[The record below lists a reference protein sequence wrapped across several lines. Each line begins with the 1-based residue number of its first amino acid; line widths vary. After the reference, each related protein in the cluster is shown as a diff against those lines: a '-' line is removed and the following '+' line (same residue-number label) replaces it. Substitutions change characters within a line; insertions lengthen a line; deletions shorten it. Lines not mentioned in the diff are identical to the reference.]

1 MPITINGDGTIT
13 GLAVGGLPD
22 GCVDADTLATGAAVP
37 ADGSITTAKLANGA
51 ATQDK
56 RTYAAGEVVQIA
68 YGFLGGNG
76 TNSTINSSSYQ
87 DVNFEASITPKFSD
101 SKIVIAIVTQW
112 QLYRQNKET
121 AYSLQLLKA
130 GSELHQWDS
139 NWYFEADTSVQSRII
154 LRGMTPNYFVDTAGG
169 TSSITYEAKYRAGHG
184 SNSGNE
190 MRFNH
195 GGGCST
201 ITLTE
206 IKV

>member
-22 GCVDADTLATGAAVP
+22 GSVDADTLAAGAAVP

-76 TNSTINSSSYQ
+76 TNSTVNSSSYQ
-87 DVNFEASITPKFSD
+87 DVNFEATITPKFSN
-101 SKIVIAIVTQW
+101 SKIIIAIVTQW
-112 QLYRQNKET
+112 QLYRANKET
-121 AYSLQLLKA
+121 SYSLQLRKA
-130 GSELHQWDS
+130 GSELHEWDS
-139 NWYFEADTSVQSRII
+139 NWYFEADTSSQSRII

-169 TSSITYEAKYRAGHG
+169 TSSITYEAKYKAPHG
-184 SNSGNE
+184 SGSSNE

-195 GGGCST
+195 AGGCST
-201 ITLTE
+201 LTLTE

>member
-1 MPITINGDGTIT
+1 MPVTINGDGSIT
-13 GLAVGGLPD
+13 GLSNESLSANVLTD
-22 GCVDADTLATGAAVP
+22 STV
-37 ADGSITTAKLANGA
+37 TTAKLANGA

-56 RTYAAGEVVQIA
+56 RTYAAGEVVQVA

-76 TNSTINSSSYQ
+76 TTSTINSSSYQ
-87 DVNFEASITPKFSD
+87 DVNFEATITPKFSN

-121 AYSLQLLKA
+121 SYSLQLEKA
-130 GSELHQWDS
+130 GSALHNWDS

-169 TSSITYEAKYRAGHG
+169 TSSITYEAKYKVGHG

-195 GGGCST
+195 AGGCST
-201 ITLTE
+201 MTLTE

>member
-1 MPITINGDGTIT
+1 MPVTINGNGSIT
-13 GLAVGGLPD
+13 GITAGGLP
-22 GCVDADTLATGAAVP
+22 AVAVTP

-68 YGFLGGNG
+68 YGFLQGN
-76 TNSTINSSSYQ
+76 TVNNSNLQSTSYT

-101 SKIVIAIVTQW
+101 SKIIINIVTQW

-130 GSELHQWDS
+130 GSELHTWDS
-139 NWYFEADTSVQSRII
+139 NWYYEADTSSESRIM
-154 LRGMTPNYFVDTAGG
+154 LKGMTPNYFVDTAGG
-169 TSSITYEAKYRAGHG
+169 TSSITYEAKYKVGHG
-184 SNSGNE
+184 SNSNNKLS
-190 MRFNH
+190 FNH
-195 GGGCST
+195 SGGCST
-201 ITLTE
+201 MTLTE

>member
-1 MPITINGDGTIT
+1 MPITINGNGTIT

-22 GCVDADTLATGAAVP
+22 GSVDADTLAAGAAVP

-68 YGFLGGNG
+68 YGFLGGNSVN
-76 TNSTINSSSYQ
+76 TTVQSTSYT
-87 DVNFEASITPKFSD
+87 DVNFEASITPKFSN
-101 SKIVIAIVTQW
+101 SKIIINIVTQW
-112 QLYRQNKET
+112 QLYRRNKET

-154 LRGMTPNYFVDTAGG
+154 LKGMTPNYFVDTAGG
-169 TSSITYEAKYRAGHG
+169 TSSITYEAKYRVGHG
-184 SNSGNE
+184 SNSGNKLD
-190 MRFNH
+190 FNTS
-195 GGGCST
+195 GGCST

>member
-1 MPITINGDGTIT
+1 MPVTINGDGSIT
-13 GLAVGGLPD
+13 GLSNESLSANVLTD
-22 GCVDADTLATGAAVP
+22 STV
-37 ADGSITTAKLANGA
+37 TTAKLANGA

-56 RTYAAGEVVQIA
+56 RTYAAGEVVQVA

-76 TNSTINSSSYQ
+76 TTSTINSSSYQ
-87 DVNFEASITPKFSD
+87 DVNFEATITPKFSN

-121 AYSLQLLKA
+121 SYSLQLEKA
-130 GSELHQWDS
+130 GSALHNWDS

-169 TSSITYEAKYRAGHG
+169 TSSITYEAKYKVGHG

-190 MRFNH
+190 MKFNH
-195 GGGCST
+195 AGGCST
-201 ITLTE
+201 MTLTE

>member
-1 MPITINGDGTIT
+1 MPVTINGDGSIT

-22 GCVDADTLATGAAVP
+22 GCVDADTLASGAAVP
-37 ADGSITTAKLANGA
+37 ADGSITTAKLADGA
-51 ATQDK
+51 ATQAK

-68 YGFLGGNG
+68 YGFLGGNSVN
-76 TNSTINSSSYQ
+76 TTVQSTSYT

-112 QLYRQNKET
+112 QLYRGNKET

-154 LRGMTPNYFVDTAGG
+154 LKGMTPNYFVDTAGG
-169 TSSITYEAKYRAGHG
+169 TSSITYEAKYRVGHG
-184 SNSGNE
+184 SNSSNQLN
-190 MRFNH
+190 FNAS
-195 GGGCST
+195 GGCST
-201 ITLTE
+201 MTLTE

>member
-13 GLAVGGLPD
+13 GLSN
-22 GCVDADTLATGAAVP
+22 
-37 ADGSITTAKLANGA
+37 GSLSANVLTDSTVTTAKLANGA

-56 RTYAAGEVVQIA
+56 RTYAAGEVVQVA

-76 TNSTINSSSYQ
+76 TTSTINSSSYQ

-112 QLYRQNKET
+112 QLHRQNKET
-121 AYSLQLLKA
+121 SYSLQLLKA
-130 GSELHQWDS
+130 GSELHAWDS
-139 NWYFEADTSVQSRII
+139 NWYFEADTSVQSRIM

-169 TSSITYEAKYRAGHG
+169 TSSITYEAKFKVGHG
-184 SNSGNE
+184 SNSSNE

-195 GGGCST
+195 AGGCST
-201 ITLTE
+201 LTLTE

>member
-1 MPITINGDGTIT
+1 MPVTINGNGSIT
-13 GLAVGGLPD
+13 GITAGGLP
-22 GCVDADTLATGAAVP
+22 AVAVTP

-68 YGFLGGNG
+68 YGFLSGN
-76 TNSTINSSSYQ
+76 TENSTVTSTSYT

-101 SKIVIAIVTQW
+101 SKIIINIVTQW

-130 GSELHQWDS
+130 GSELHTWDS
-139 NWYFEADTSVQSRII
+139 NWYYEADTSSQSRII
-154 LRGMTPNYFVDTAGG
+154 LKGMTPNYFVDTAGG
-169 TSSITYEAKYRAGHG
+169 TSSITYEARYKVGHG
-184 SNSGNE
+184 SNSSNKVD
-190 MRFNH
+190 FNTS
-195 GGGCST
+195 GGCST

>member
-1 MPITINGDGTIT
+1 MPVTINGNGSIT
-13 GLAVGGLPD
+13 GITAGGLP
-22 GCVDADTLATGAAVP
+22 AVAVTP

-68 YGFLGGNG
+68 YGFLQGN
-76 TNSTINSSSYQ
+76 TVNNSNLQSTSYT

-101 SKIVIAIVTQW
+101 SKIIINIVTQW

-130 GSELHQWDS
+130 GSELHTWDS
-139 NWYFEADTSVQSRII
+139 NWYYEADTSSQSRIM
-154 LRGMTPNYFVDTAGG
+154 LKGMTPNYFVDTAGG
-169 TSSITYEAKYRAGHG
+169 TSSITYEAKYKVGHG
-184 SNSGNE
+184 SNSSNQLN
-190 MRFNH
+190 FNAS
-195 GGGCST
+195 GGCST
-201 ITLTE
+201 MTLTE

>member
-1 MPITINGDGTIT
+1 MPVTINGNGSIT
-13 GLAVGGLPD
+13 GITAGGLP
-22 GCVDADTLATGAAVP
+22 AVAVTP

-68 YGFLGGNG
+68 YGFLSGNSE
-76 TNSTINSSSYQ
+76 NSTVTSTSYT

-101 SKIVIAIVTQW
+101 SKIIINIVTQW

-130 GSELHQWDS
+130 GSELHAWDS
-139 NWYFEADTSVQSRII
+139 NWYYEADTSVQSRIM
-154 LRGMTPNYFVDTAGG
+154 LKGMTPNYFVDTAGG
-169 TSSITYEAKYRAGHG
+169 TSSITYEAKYKVGHG
-184 SNSGNE
+184 SNSSNQLN
-190 MRFNH
+190 FNAS
-195 GGGCST
+195 GGCST
-201 ITLTE
+201 MTLTE

>member
-1 MPITINGDGTIT
+1 MPVTINGSGSIT
-13 GLAVGGLPD
+13 GLTAGGLPS
-22 GCVDADTLATGAAVP
+22 VAVTP

-56 RTYAAGEVVQIA
+56 RTYAAGEVVQVA
-68 YGFLGGNG
+68 YGFLEGNG
-76 TNSTINSSSYQ
+76 TTTTINSSSYQ
-87 DVNFEASITPKFSD
+87 DVNFEATITPKFSN

-121 AYSLQLLKA
+121 SYSLQLEKA
-130 GSELHQWDS
+130 GSALHNWDS

-169 TSSITYEAKYRAGHG
+169 TSSITYEAKYKVGHG

-195 GGGCST
+195 AGGCST
-201 ITLTE
+201 MTLTE

>member
-1 MPITINGDGTIT
+1 MPVTINGSGSIT
-13 GLAVGGLPD
+13 GLTAGGLPS
-22 GCVDADTLATGAAVP
+22 VAVTP

-56 RTYAAGEVVQIA
+56 RTYAAGEVVQVA

-76 TNSTINSSSYQ
+76 TTSTINSSSYQ
-87 DVNFEASITPKFSD
+87 DVNFEATITPKFSN
-101 SKIVIAIVTQW
+101 SKIIIAIVTQW
-112 QLYRQNKET
+112 QLYRANKET
-121 AYSLQLLKA
+121 SYSLQLRKA
-130 GSELHQWDS
+130 GSELHEWDS

-169 TSSITYEAKYRAGHG
+169 TSSITYEAKYKVGHG

-195 GGGCST
+195 AGGCST
-201 ITLTE
+201 MTLTE

>member
-1 MPITINGDGTIT
+1 MPVTINGDGSIT
-13 GLAVGGLPD
+13 GLSNESLSANVLTD
-22 GCVDADTLATGAAVP
+22 STV
-37 ADGSITTAKLANGA
+37 TTAKLANGA

-56 RTYAAGEVVQIA
+56 RTYAAGEVVQVA

-76 TNSTINSSSYQ
+76 TTSTINSSSYQ

-112 QLYRQNKET
+112 QLHRQNKET
-121 AYSLQLLKA
+121 SYSLQLLKA
-130 GSELHQWDS
+130 GSELHAWDS
-139 NWYFEADTSVQSRII
+139 NWYFEADTSVQSRIM

-169 TSSITYEAKYRAGHG
+169 TSSITYEAKFKVGHG
-184 SNSGNE
+184 SNSSNE

-195 GGGCST
+195 AGGCST
-201 ITLTE
+201 LTLTE

>member
-1 MPITINGDGTIT
+1 MPVTINGNGSIT
-13 GLAVGGLPD
+13 GLTAGGLP
-22 GCVDADTLATGAAVP
+22 AVAVTP
-37 ADGSITTAKLANGA
+37 ADGSITSAKLANGA

-68 YGFLGGNG
+68 YGFLLGNSET
-76 TNSTINSSSYQ
+76 TNVTSTSYT

-101 SKIVIAIVTQW
+101 SKIIINIVTQW

-130 GSELHQWDS
+130 GSELHTWDS
-139 NWYFEADTSVQSRII
+139 NWYYEADTSVQSRII
-154 LRGMTPNYFVDTAGG
+154 LKGMTPNYFVDTAGG
-169 TSSITYEAKYRAGHG
+169 TSSITYEAKYKVGHG
-184 SNSGNE
+184 SNSSNQLY
-190 MRFNH
+190 FNH
-195 GGGCST
+195 SGGCST